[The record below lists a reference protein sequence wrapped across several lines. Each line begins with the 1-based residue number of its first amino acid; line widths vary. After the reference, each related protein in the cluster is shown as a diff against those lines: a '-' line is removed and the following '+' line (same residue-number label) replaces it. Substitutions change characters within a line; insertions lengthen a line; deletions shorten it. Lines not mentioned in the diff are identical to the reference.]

1 MRFNAFFSLALCC
14 CLSGCMSTKMEAEN
28 AKTKTKDVLDGQV
41 IAWNKGDLN
50 GYMQG
55 YWKSDSLEFIG
66 RNGVTYGWEKTLQN
80 YQRSYPNA
88 EAMGQLALTVIRVED
103 INPRMAYVT
112 GKWTLTRTAGNLEG
126 YFTLLFRKIDEEWKI
141 VSDHSS

>member
-1 MRFNAFFSLALCC
+1 MRFKAIYSLVILCC
-14 CLSGCMSTKMEAEN
+14 LAGCMSTKFRSEST
-28 AKTKTKDVLDGQV
+28 KTRTKDVLDQQV

-66 RNGVTYGWEKTLQN
+66 KNGVTYGWEKTLQN

-88 EAMGQLALTVIRVED
+88 EAMGQLALTILRVED
-103 INPRMAYVT
+103 INSSTAYVT
-112 GKWTLTRTAGNLEG
+112 GKWTITRTAGNLEG